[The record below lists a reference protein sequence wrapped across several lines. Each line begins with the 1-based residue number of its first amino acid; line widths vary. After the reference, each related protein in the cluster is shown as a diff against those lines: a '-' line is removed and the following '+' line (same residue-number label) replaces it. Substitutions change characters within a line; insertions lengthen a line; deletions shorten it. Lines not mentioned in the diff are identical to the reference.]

1 MVLVVAFVVLEIL
14 ENLICK
20 QKPLP
25 ANNGLRRQNYEE
37 RSSWPN
43 RRFDWTI
50 RKCYQFCAIIF
61 ISRDKNCC

>member
-20 QKPLP
+20 QKRLP
-25 ANNGLRRQNYEE
+25 ANNGWRRQNYEE
-37 RSSWPN
+37 CSSWPN
-43 RRFDWTI
+43 LYFDWTI
-50 RKCYQFCAIIF
+50 RKCYQFYAIIF